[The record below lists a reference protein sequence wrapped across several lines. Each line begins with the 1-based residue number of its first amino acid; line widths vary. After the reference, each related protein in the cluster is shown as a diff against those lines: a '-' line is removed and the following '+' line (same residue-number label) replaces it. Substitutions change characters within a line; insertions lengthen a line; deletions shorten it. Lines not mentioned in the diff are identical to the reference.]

1 MKYFFS
7 IFSFLISFLAIS
19 QNEIPTD
26 YFAKPLDKVLVLA
39 GNFGELRANH
49 FHAGL
54 DLKTNHQIGM
64 PVHAAAQGY
73 ISRINIS
80 PWGYGKAIYI
90 QHPNGYTTV
99 YGHLSRFAPKIE
111 EYIKTRQY
119 KNESYQIE
127 VYPSAKELPVE
138 KGELI
143 ALSGNTGGSGGP
155 HLHFEIRDSQQ
166 HPMNPLLFGIEVKD
180 NRAPRIDGVFVYPI
194 GEDAQVNQ
202 SAQRQKLN
210 LMKQSDGSYEAAKIE
225 ACGEIAFGISTIDQQ
240 DLAPNPNGVFKIEAS
255 LNDDKIFQS
264 DFTKFS
270 FSETRYLNQLLDYE
284 YYQKH
289 RKRIQKL
296 YVEPNNPL
304 SIYSNLSNFGKLD
317 IREGLSYNYVIS
329 VTDYNGNESLIKIPI
344 EGKFSEHITPKPDET
359 TNYFVNAN
367 KAAMFED
374 KGIDVYIPK
383 NSLYRDTFLDISFDT
398 EKVHLHEDVIPIHHN
413 ITIGFD
419 VSNYKPEDRKQLY
432 IARLSKFG
440 KPYYSSTTKE
450 GDRFTTKTRTFGT
463 YTLAS
468 DTVAPKITPLNF
480 RDGQWISNNKT
491 LQVKITDDIS
501 GIKSYRATVN
511 GKFLLMEYEYKDNTL
526 THYFSDEVLSETENN
541 LRIVLTDNVG
551 NKAVYEGVF
560 FRKE

>member
-304 SIYSNLSNFGKLD
+304 SIYSNLSNFGKVD